1 MGSPGILVSLDTAL
15 RGAGIALLLVVA
27 AATLRQAHGR
37 QAAGLGALRKPGI
50 WLTMIEEIETSPA
63 LQFLCG
69 MMELVVGVLVYLANP
84 WLAADLLSCV
94 MKTVGGLMIVEALS
108 IIAVCDLYTQLWL
121 RSLTNF
127 HRGWAGLTATWGAV
141 LTVLGMLRFH

>member
-1 MGSPGILVSLDTAL
+1 MSETIDPPAWSAL
-15 RGAGIALLLVVA
+15 MLGLAALS
-27 AATLRQAHGR
+27 
-37 QAAGLGALRKPGI
+37 AGLGALRKPGI
-50 WLTMIEEIETSPA
+50 WLTMLEEIEASPA

-69 MMELVVGVLVYLANP
+69 MMELVVGVMVYLANP
-84 WLAADLLSCV
+84 WIAADPLSCV
-94 MKTVGGLMIVEALS
+94 MKGLGGLMMVEALA

-127 HRGWAGLTATWGAV
+127 HRGWAGLTAVYGAV

>member
-1 MGSPGILVSLDTAL
+1 MTETIDPPAWSAL
-15 RGAGIALLLVVA
+15 MLGLAAL
-27 AATLRQAHGR
+27 
-37 QAAGLGALRKPGI
+37 AAGLGALRKPGI

-127 HRGWAGLTATWGAV
+127 HRGWAGLTTIWGAV